1 MEEEKSFRVS
11 TPDSTI
17 QGGGGVTGTIDLR
30 RRDPSSAVDLT
41 DRVHLL
47 PCSIKHDGPC
57 PVSHYFKPKKTDVV
71 VDGSSVEEAYFRG
84 RKLQGIT
91 VPLPEGYRGY
101 VLENKKSRKG
111 KGLETSEGEGE
122 FGRWV
127 SRAEFRNLTYWNH
140 DIVPSSDDPLV
151 RSFHWFSVADAVS
164 DTARTSLRLFR
175 VWLGITL
182 DCWFLILII
191 LTRMFKKVMFL
202 SLRV

>member
-1 MEEEKSFRVS
+1 MEEEKSFGVS

-17 QGGGGVTGTIDLR
+17 GGRGGVTGTIDLR
-30 RRDPSSAVDLT
+30 RRDPLSAVDLT

-101 VLENKKSRKG
+101 VLENKKKSGKG
-111 KGLETSEGEGE
+111 KGLENSEGEGE
-122 FGRWV
+122 FSRWV

-151 RSFHWFSVADAVS
+151 RSFHWFSVADALHKPV
-164 DTARTSLRLFR
+164 TAEEMSSTSTFQD
-175 VWLGITL
+175 WKG
-182 DCWFLILII
+182 
-191 LTRMFKKVMFL
+191 
-202 SLRV
+202 